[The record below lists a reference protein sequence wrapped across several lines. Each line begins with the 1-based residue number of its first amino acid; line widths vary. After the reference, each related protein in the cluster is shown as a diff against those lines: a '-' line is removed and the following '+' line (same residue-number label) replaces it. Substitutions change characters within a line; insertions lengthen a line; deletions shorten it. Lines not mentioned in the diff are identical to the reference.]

1 MTAGRIFTVI
11 VATIAVSLMVGCQ
24 TDTAGT
30 GAPFETS
37 FDRAMASASDKQQ
50 NVLLDFYTDW

>member
-1 MTAGRIFTVI
+1 MTAGRVFTVI
-11 VATIAVSLMVGCQ
+11 VATIAVSLILGCQ
-24 TDTAGT
+24 TDTANT

-37 FDRAMASASDKQQ
+37 FDKAMAAAADKEQ